1 MERVP
6 VSSSN
11 LASVGY
17 DSCSATLE
25 VEFNHGGIYQYS
37 GVPEEIHQGLM
48 SAGSHGTYFDK
59 FIKKAGFPYSK
70 VG

>member
-1 MERVP
+1 MERIS

-17 DSCSATLE
+17 DAINAVLE

-37 GVPEEIHQGLM
+37 GVPDEVHQGLM
-48 SAGSHGTYFDK
+48 SAGSHGSYFDQ
-59 FIKKAGFPYSK
+59 FVKKAGYSYVK